1 EMKLQ
6 KQNINF
12 SGIGGP
18 ECKKENVELLFEVKD
33 VSYFGFSSVVRNL
46 RKIKSILEACKDH
59 IKRTSPSAVILVDY
73 PGFNLKLV
81 TIIRKFYHGKII
93 YFISPQLWA
102 WHKNRIKIIKKYIDL
117 MIVVFPFEVDFYEKE
132 NIRAEFAGH
141 PLVKRMENFLSE
153 NQKVNSNKIQIS
165 ISPGSRK
172 DEVGRMLPILAE
184 AGTKFKNEF
193 ECEINILCSP
203 NFDKSYYQN
212 FIEGK
217 DFNLIY
223 DTDNSNLNY
232 KTILNSELVITKS
245 GTSTI
250 ECALIGTPFCVV
262 YKTGNINYFIAKSLV
277 KLKYIAMVNIL
288 LNKPAV
294 KEFIQNE
301 MTVTNIFNEGKKIL
315 LDKQYRIQMENCFK
329 ELKIILTSKDA
340 SLNAARV
347 ITNLLYK
354 N

>member
-1 EMKLQ
+1 
-6 KQNINF
+6 I
-12 SGIGGP
+12 
-18 ECKKENVELLFEVKD
+18 
-33 VSYFGFSSVVRNL
+33 
-46 RKIKSILEACKDH
+46 
-59 IKRTSPSAVILVDY
+59 
-73 PGFNLKLV
+73 
-81 TIIRKFYHGKII
+81 
-93 YFISPQLWA
+93 
-102 WHKNRIKIIKKYIDL
+102 
-117 MIVVFPFEVDFYEKE
+117 
-132 NIRAEFAGH
+132 
-141 PLVKRMENFLSE
+141 ENFLSE
-153 NQKVNSNKIQIS
+153 NQKVNKQKIQIS

-203 NFDKSYYQN
+203 NFDRSYYQN
-212 FIEGK
+212 FIAGK

-232 KTILNSELVITKS
+232 KTILNSDLVITKS

-315 LDKQYRIQMENCFK
+315 LEKQYRIQMENCFK

-340 SLNAARV
+340 SLNAARM
-347 ITNLLYK
+347 ISNLLFK